1 MLHVYNIHN
10 YSRKLATNINFK
22 SHDDLSLFYKLL
34 AKTIYFT
41 FNYEDIYSFFG
52 RNISRIHTFSK
63 GNIVSYLRHRYQDY
77 RIKFRINNNQFKMY
91 DKENNLRIEVIINNP
106 KDFKILKEK
115 EKLVG
120 HKTLEKVKE

>member
-1 MLHVYNIHN
+1 MHN
-10 YSRKLATNINFK
+10 YATRFATDINFK
-22 SHDDLSLFYKLL
+22 SHHNLSLFYKDL
-34 AKTIYFT
+34 AKTTYFT
-41 FNYEDIYSFFG
+41 FNSEDIYSFFG

-77 RIKFRINNNQFKMY
+77 RIKFRINNNEFKMY

-120 HKTLEKVKE
+120 HKTLEKVKEWVHID